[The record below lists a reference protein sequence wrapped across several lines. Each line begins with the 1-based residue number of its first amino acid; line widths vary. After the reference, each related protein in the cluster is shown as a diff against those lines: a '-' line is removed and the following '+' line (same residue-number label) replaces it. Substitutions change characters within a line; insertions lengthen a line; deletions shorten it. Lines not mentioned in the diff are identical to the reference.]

1 MNTFVILFRKTGPA
15 PTDAERRQVGAEVA
29 PWAQALNAA
38 GHELVPHILAA
49 QSARCGEPIADA
61 TPVTALLLL
70 KARDLDEAARIAA
83 THPGTR
89 YGFALEVRPWSPPGV
104 AATATST
111 AAV

>member
-1 MNTFVILFRKTGPA
+1 MQTYVILFRKAGPA

-49 QSARCGEPIADA
+49 ESAHCGEPVDA
-61 TPVTALLLL
+61 APPVTALLLL
-70 KARDLDEAARIAA
+70 KAHDFDEAARIAA

-89 YGFALEVRPWSPPGV
+89 YGFALEVRPWASPGAP
-104 AATATST
+104 AK
-111 AAV
+111 